1 MLIFTTL
8 KIIMVKNFLYIILAG
23 FLILSCK
30 AKAVNKID
38 YLQND
43 EKIATEQALATIH
56 STIQTG
62 DILVILISAKDQDV
76 VRPFNQNYASSQL
89 VQPNVPGG
97 NMPNNGV
104 STFSGPTYIVDAK
117 GNIDFPVLGIISTK
131 GKTLLQLKNEI
142 RQDVSQ
148 YVKEPNVNLKISN
161 FQVTVL
167 GEVNR
172 QGEYNIPN
180 GQGTIFT
187 ALGLAGDTTIYG
199 ERDNVLIVRTVD
211 GVLTKNRINLLDDHF
226 ISSPFYN
233 LKQGDVIYVSANKT
247 KQKVARLDPNTPIY
261 VSVAGIIVTIL
272 ALVFKK

>member
-1 MLIFTTL
+1 MLIFATL
-8 KIIMVKNFLYIILAG
+8 KINMIKNFLYIVLAS

-30 AKAVNKID
+30 AKAVNDID

-43 EKIATEQALATIH
+43 EKIATKQALATQH
-56 STIQTG
+56 STIQQG

-89 VQPNVPGG
+89 VQPSMPGG
-97 NMPNNGV
+97 NMPNNGL
-104 STFSGPTYIVDAK
+104 STFTGPTYVVDAE
-117 GNIDFPVLGIISTK
+117 GNIDFPILGIISTK
-131 GKTLLQLKNEI
+131 GKTLLQLKDEI
-142 RQDVSQ
+142 RRDVSQ

-199 ERDNVLIVRTVD
+199 KRDDVLIVRTVD
-211 GVLTKNRINLLDDHF
+211 GVVTKNRINLLNDNF
-226 ISSPFYN
+226 ISSPFYH

-247 KQKVARLDPNTPIY
+247 KEKTSKLDPNTPIY

>member
-1 MLIFTTL
+1 MMDKNFIYIIFTS
-8 KIIMVKNFLYIILAG
+8 IL
-23 FLILSCK
+23 LLSCK
-30 AKAVNKID
+30 AKVVNDVD

-43 EKIATEQALATIH
+43 EKKATEQALITQQ

-76 VRPFNQNYASSQL
+76 VKPFNQNYASSQL
-89 VQPNVPGG
+89 VQPSIPGG

-104 STFSGPTYIVDAK
+104 SSFTGPTYIVDTQ
-117 GNIDFPVLGIISTK
+117 GNIDFPVLGLLSTT
-131 GKTLLQLKNEI
+131 GKTMVQFKNEV
-142 RQDVSQ
+142 RDKVSQ
-148 YVKEPNVNLKISN
+148 YVKEPTVNLRISN

-199 ERDNVLIVRTVD
+199 ERTNVLVVRTVD
-211 GVLTKNRINLLDDHF
+211 GILTKNRINLLDDNF

-247 KQKVARLDPNTPIY
+247 KQKTAKLDPYMPIY